1 MKDLNAQ
8 KQNFI
13 SEIMEALRLA
23 GPDAVALQTRNLLY
37 NLFNLANF
45 AEARN
50 VLVYLPYY
58 GGFDYNLIMHNLFEL
73 NKSMCF
79 ADCEDPKS
87 LKLYRVDSPGQFLP
101 GTKYNLPR
109 PDASACKQLHFSD
122 IDIIVVNG
130 IAFDGRGNRLST
142 GLGLYDK
149 LIVALEPTVRKIG
162 LACESQVKSALPSDN
177 KGKSVDILVTDSRVI
192 YKI

>member
-1 MKDLNAQ
+1 MKDLNLQ
-8 KQNFI
+8 KQTFI
-13 SEIMEALRLA
+13 NEIMEALRLA
-23 GPDAVALQTRNLLY
+23 GPDAVTVHTRHLLD

-58 GGFDYNLIMHNLFEL
+58 GGFDYDVIMHNLFLL
-73 NKSMCF
+73 NKNLCF
-79 ADCEDPKS
+79 VDCETPPN
-87 LKLYRVDSPGQFLP
+87 LKAYRVDDRKHLLP
-101 GTKYNLPR
+101 GKAYNLSR
-109 PDASACKQLHFSD
+109 PDSSACKQVRFSD

-130 IAFDGRGNRLST
+130 IAFDARGNRLST

-149 LIVALEPTVRKIG
+149 LIAALEPTVRKIG
-162 LACESQVKSALPSDN
+162 LAYESQVKSVLPADN
-177 KGKSVDILVTDSRVI
+177 KGKSVDILVTDNRVI